1 MSAATLRAGARRRA
15 WWQLGAALALIAIA
29 FLLFA
34 QEEWWQRALSAL
46 FPDQRRVLYGR
57 TTLLELAVQ
66 HVTIVAA
73 SLGVVLAIG
82 VPLGVWLT
90 RPGGREFLPLAN
102 NVLAV
107 LQTFPPVA
115 VLALAVPAFGFGMKP
130 TLIALVVYGLLPV
143 ARNTIVGLEGVP
155 ADALEAARGMGMG
168 PWQRLLRVELP
179 LAAPVML
186 AGVRVSAVYTIGTA
200 TVAPL
205 IGAGGLG
212 VPIIAGLAVSN
223 LAMVIEG
230 AVPVA
235 MLALL
240 VDPAV
245 GTLGRAGVGAGPQG
259 GSRPA

>member
-1 MSAATLRAGARRRA
+1 MTAAAARGVARRRTL
-15 WWQLGAALALIAIA
+15 WQLGLALALIVLA
-29 FLLFA
+29 FVLFA
-34 QEEWWQRALSAL
+34 QEAWWQRALEAL
-46 FPDQRRVLYGR
+46 FPEQRRVLYGR
-57 TTLLELAVQ
+57 TTLLQLALQ
-66 HVTIVAA
+66 HVGIVGA
-73 SLGVVLAIG
+73 SLAVVLAIG

-90 RPGGREFLPLAN
+90 RPSGREFLPLAN

-143 ARNTIVGLEGVP
+143 ARNTIVGLESVP
-155 ADALEAARGMGMG
+155 QDALEAARGMGMG
-168 PWQRLLRVELP
+168 PWERLFQVELP

-186 AGVRVSAVYTIGTA
+186 AGVRVSAVYTVGTA
-200 TVAPL
+200 TVAPI

-223 LAMVIEG
+223 LAMVLEG

-235 MLALL
+235 VLALL
-240 VDPAV
+240 VDHAV
-245 GTLGRAGVGAGPQG
+245 GVLGRVGRKP
-259 GSRPA
+259 

>member
-1 MSAATLRAGARRRA
+1 MTVAAARGVARRRTL
-15 WWQLGAALALIAIA
+15 WQLGLALALIVLA
-29 FLLFA
+29 FVLFA
-34 QEEWWQRALSAL
+34 QEAWWQRALEAL
-46 FPDQRRVLYGR
+46 FPEQRRVLYGR
-57 TTLLELAVQ
+57 TTLLQLALQ
-66 HVTIVAA
+66 HVGIVGA
-73 SLGVVLAIG
+73 SLAVVLAIG

-90 RPGGREFLPLAN
+90 RPSGREFLPLAN

-155 ADALEAARGMGMG
+155 QDALEAARGMGMG
-168 PWQRLLRVELP
+168 PWERLFQVELP

-186 AGVRVSAVYTIGTA
+186 AGVRVSAVYTVGTA
-200 TVAPL
+200 TVAPI

-212 VPIIAGLAVSN
+212 VPIIAGLSVSN
-223 LAMVIEG
+223 LAMVLEG

-235 MLALL
+235 ILALL
-240 VDPAV
+240 VDHAV
-245 GTLGRAGVGAGPQG
+245 GVLGRVGRKP
-259 GSRPA
+259 

>member
-1 MSAATLRAGARRRA
+1 MTAAAARGVARRRTL
-15 WWQLGAALALIAIA
+15 WQLGLALALIVLA
-29 FLLFA
+29 FVLFA
-34 QEEWWQRALSAL
+34 QEAWWQRALEAL
-46 FPDQRRVLYGR
+46 FPEQRRVLYGR
-57 TTLLELAVQ
+57 TTLLQLALQ
-66 HVTIVAA
+66 HVGIVGA
-73 SLGVVLAIG
+73 SLAVVLAIG

-90 RPGGREFLPLAN
+90 RPSGREFLPLAN

-143 ARNTIVGLEGVP
+143 ARNTIVGLESVP
-155 ADALEAARGMGMG
+155 QDALEAARGMGMG
-168 PWQRLLRVELP
+168 PWERLFQVELP

-186 AGVRVSAVYTIGTA
+186 AGVRVSAVYTVGTA
-200 TVAPL
+200 TVAPI

-235 MLALL
+235 LLALL
-240 VDPAV
+240 VDHAV
-245 GTLGRAGVGAGPQG
+245 GVVGRVGRKP
-259 GSRPA
+259 

>member
-1 MSAATLRAGARRRA
+1 VTAATARRVARSRA
-15 WWQLGAALALIAIA
+15 AWQLALALVLVALA
-29 FLLFA
+29 FYLFA
-34 QEEWWQRALSAL
+34 QEGWWQRALQAL
-46 FPDQRRVLYGR
+46 FPEQRRVLYGR
-57 TTLLELAVQ
+57 TTLLQLALQ
-66 HVTIVAA
+66 HVAIVGA
-73 SLGVVLAIG
+73 SLGVVLVIG

-90 RPGGREFLPLAN
+90 RPSGREFLPLAN

-115 VLALAVPAFGFGMKP
+115 VLALAVPAFGFGLRP

-155 ADALEAARGMGMG
+155 PDALEAARGMGMG
-168 PWQRLLRVELP
+168 PWERLTQVELP
-179 LAAPVML
+179 LAAPLML

-235 MLALL
+235 LLALL
-240 VDPAV
+240 VDNAIRA
-245 GTLGRAGVGAGPQG
+245 LGRGRVGVEGGPRAG
-259 GSRPA
+259 

>member
-1 MSAATLRAGARRRA
+1 MTVAAARGVARRRTL
-15 WWQLGAALALIAIA
+15 WQLGLALALIVLA
-29 FLLFA
+29 FVLFA
-34 QEEWWQRALSAL
+34 QEAWWQRALEAL
-46 FPDQRRVLYGR
+46 FPEQRRVLYGR
-57 TTLLELAVQ
+57 TTLLQLALQ
-66 HVTIVAA
+66 HVGIVGA
-73 SLGVVLAIG
+73 SLAVVLAIG

-90 RPGGREFLPLAN
+90 RPSGREFLPLAN

-143 ARNTIVGLEGVP
+143 ARNTIVGLESVP
-155 ADALEAARGMGMG
+155 QDALEAARGMGMG
-168 PWQRLLRVELP
+168 PWERLFQVELP

-186 AGVRVSAVYTIGTA
+186 AGVRVSAVYTVGTA
-200 TVAPL
+200 TVAPI

-223 LAMVIEG
+223 LAMVLEG

-235 MLALL
+235 VLALL
-240 VDPAV
+240 VDHAV
-245 GTLGRAGVGAGPQG
+245 GVLGRVGRKP
-259 GSRPA
+259 

>member
-1 MSAATLRAGARRRA
+1 MTAAAARGVARRRTM
-15 WWQLGAALALIAIA
+15 WQLGLALALIVLA
-29 FLLFA
+29 FVLFA
-34 QEEWWQRALSAL
+34 QEAWWQRALEAL
-46 FPDQRRVLYGR
+46 FPEQRRVLYGR
-57 TTLLELAVQ
+57 TTLLQLALQ
-66 HVTIVAA
+66 HVGIVGA
-73 SLGVVLAIG
+73 SLAVVLAIG

-90 RPGGREFLPLAN
+90 RPSGREFLPLAN

-143 ARNTIVGLEGVP
+143 ARNTIVGLESVP
-155 ADALEAARGMGMG
+155 QDALEAARGMGMG
-168 PWQRLLRVELP
+168 PWERLFQVELP

-186 AGVRVSAVYTIGTA
+186 AGVRVSAVYTVGTA
-200 TVAPL
+200 TVAPI

-223 LAMVIEG
+223 LAMVLEG

-235 MLALL
+235 VLALL
-240 VDPAV
+240 VDHAV
-245 GTLGRAGVGAGPQG
+245 GVLGRVGRKP
-259 GSRPA
+259 